1 MRSGGGVITVLMRA
15 IRWLRVAGPR
25 AGEEWRGFRVVTTVS
40 FSAMVLLVGATSGRA
55 QPAFYDATASDIAAG
70 GPGTLIRWQWI
81 PGAPD
86 RARAWRVLYRSTGLR
101 GEPIAV
107 SGVVIVPAGAPPPG
121 GRPIVAWAHPTT
133 GVVSRCAPSLALVLF
148 NSIQGLRAMLSD
160 GDIVAATDYPGLGTP
175 GPHPYLI
182 GVSEGRAVLDSVR
195 AARLV
200 PGADAGTAFAV
211 WGHSQGGQAALF
223 AGLLAR
229 SYAPDLHLVG
239 VAVAAPATELTTLMN
254 DDLDTPG
261 GRNLTAMALWSWH
274 RVFDA
279 PITDIVVPA
288 AVPVIDRL
296 ADECIERFFDVVT
309 RRGPTR
315 ALSRGFLRVENLSE
329 REPWRSL
336 LAENTPGTLP
346 AGTPVFIAQGTAD
359 RIVLPAVTREYVA
372 KLCRAGSDVTFV
384 EMPGVGHAFAG
395 RDSAAAAA
403 AWMQARFA
411 GKPAPDD
418 CGRGAV
424 TPRP

>member
-1 MRSGGGVITVLMRA
+1 M
-15 IRWLRVAGPR
+15 LRVV
-25 AGEEWRGFRVVTTVS
+25 FRVA
-40 FSAMVLLVGATSGRA
+40 FAVLALAGTAAAPGHA
-55 QPAFYDATASDIAAG
+55 QSRFYDAGTAKITAG
-70 GPGTLIRWQWI
+70 PPGSLIRWQWI
-81 PGAPD
+81 SGAPE
-86 RARAWRVLYRSTGLR
+86 RARAYRILYRSTGLR
-101 GEPIAV
+101 GEPIAL

-121 GRPIVAWAHPTT
+121 GRPIIAWAHPTT

-148 NSIQGLRAMLSD
+148 SSIQGLRTMLAH

-223 AGLLAR
+223 AGMLAPR
-229 SYAPDLHLVG
+229 YAPELHLVG
-239 VAVAAPATELTTLMN
+239 VAAAAPATELTTLMN

-296 ADECIERFFDVVT
+296 ANECIERFFDIVI
-309 RRGPTR
+309 RRGPTQ
-315 ALSRGFLRVENLSE
+315 ALSRHFLRVEKLSQ
-329 REPWRSL
+329 REPWRRL
-336 LAENTPGTLP
+336 LTENTPGPMP
-346 AGTPVFIAQGTAD
+346 ARTPVFIAQGTAD
-359 RIVLPAVTREYVA
+359 RIVLPTVTRDYVA
-372 KLCRAGSDVTFV
+372 ELCRAGSDVTFV

-395 RDSAAAAA
+395 RDSAAAAV
-403 AWMQARFA
+403 AWMQDRFA
-411 GKPAPDD
+411 GRPAPDD
-418 CGRGAV
+418 CDRH
-424 TPRP
+424 P